1 MLLPSFSCFPDIFRI
16 FGYGLHF
23 FKWGVATP
31 IVNAFFVGNGLNCLE
46 KMGQF
51 YTENLGAWQS
61 CEKRDLSRMV
71 SEILCPF

>member
-31 IVNAFFVGNGLNCLE
+31 IVNAFFVGNGLDCLE

-51 YTENLGAWQS
+51 YTEKPWGLAKLR
-61 CEKRDLSRMV
+61 ET
-71 SEILCPF
+71 